1 MNNESKSNL
10 NVILGQLEDEL
21 RAIKSAREQADGV
34 VSANSELSAKL
45 ERVVVETRDLIEK
58 SNDQTRTAAES
69 LAGEVDRMSEQTDAI
84 KKAAADGSEA
94 IAKQAADA
102 QAMLTGTAGSVVE
115 SLSVEAKRIT
125 EHLQA
130 IEESSSG
137 IAVTIQTQ
145 ASDAQA
151 ALGQAASDA
160 VERASAQMSGLVEQA
175 MSSLNGG
182 IDKARGEMDTAAE
195 LVRAAAKDIGER
207 SDALLEANE
216 TFASENKRQNE
227 ETRALLDGAQKHL
240 DEIDAN
246 IATLKE
252 IDVSTLAEEIG
263 ELKSIEAD
271 NAASLKSKLMTVT
284 VMSSASIVLCIAILA
299 KLLIG

>member
-137 IAVTIQTQ
+137 IAATIQTQ

-160 VERASAQMSGLVEQA
+160 VERASAQMSH
-175 MSSLNGG
+175 
-182 IDKARGEMDTAAE
+182 
-195 LVRAAAKDIGER
+195 
-207 SDALLEANE
+207 
-216 TFASENKRQNE
+216 E
-227 ETRALLDGAQKHL
+227 EKWTQLPSQ
-240 DEIDAN
+240 
-246 IATLKE
+246 
-252 IDVSTLAEEIG
+252 
-263 ELKSIEAD
+263 
-271 NAASLKSKLMTVT
+271 
-284 VMSSASIVLCIAILA
+284 
-299 KLLIG
+299 